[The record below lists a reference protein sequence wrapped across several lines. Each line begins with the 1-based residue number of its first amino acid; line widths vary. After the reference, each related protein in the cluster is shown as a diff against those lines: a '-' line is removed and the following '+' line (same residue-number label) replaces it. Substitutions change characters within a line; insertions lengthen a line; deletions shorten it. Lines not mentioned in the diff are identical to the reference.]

1 MFKKIFILIIII
13 IAIVIAA
20 IYIYRHAIIQYYAEK
35 IIRENLPSYVKI
47 DRINFDFAGSKISLN
62 DFKILNPPGFSSEYL
77 LKINDISCRYGIKG
91 KGIPE
96 GIEISDVFFK
106 GADIEIE
113 RHRDGRINVVEM
125 GNFIKSITPKEREGL
140 PAQANTD
147 KAPSEAKQG
156 PQRGRKLS
164 DIIELPGS
172 FGIKDGRIAFL
183 DALPYDKPHLITVNS
198 LNGEVSISL
207 DDNYSKILALSFTLE
222 GNMNESRNEV
232 IKWKAS
238 LNPATPR
245 ITMSN
250 RFDVSSLDLL
260 AFEPYYDKFSPFVFK
275 RGMFSGA
282 LVFDFDNGNIGSTN
296 EIILSHI
303 QFYIKPGYESSQMW
317 ETNAQDLMRYFTTT
331 SGDIVFDFKIKGDMT
346 NPQFYLGPISK
357 RAITSMAIDKISSV
371 VEQIT
376 KQGDA
381 AGGVADKAGDYIDL
395 IRGFINKK

>member
-147 KAPSEAKQG
+147 NAPSEAKQG

-376 KQGDA
+376 NQGDA
-381 AGGVADKAGDYIDL
+381 AGGVAEKAGDYIDL

>member
-1 MFKKIFILIIII
+1 MFKKIFISFAII
-13 IAIVIAA
+13 IAIVVGA

-47 DRINFDFAGSKISLN
+47 DKINFDFAGGKISLN
-62 DFKILNPPGFSSEYL
+62 NFKILNPPGFSSEYL
-77 LKINDISCRYGIKG
+77 LKINDISCKYRIKG

-113 RHRDGRINVVEM
+113 RHKNGRINAVEM
-125 GNFIKSITPKEREGL
+125 GNFIKSITPQEREGL
-140 PAQANTD
+140 PTQANQG

-156 PQRGRKLS
+156 PQHGRKLS

-172 FGIKDGRIAFL
+172 FSIKDGRIAFL
-183 DALPYDKPHLITVNS
+183 DAIPYDKPHLITVDS
-198 LNGEVSISL
+198 VNGEVSISL
-207 DDNYSKILALSFTLE
+207 DDNYSKILAMAFTLE

-232 IKWKAS
+232 IKWVAS
-238 LNPATPR
+238 LNSAAPR

-260 AFEPYYDKFSPFVFK
+260 ALLPYYDKFSPFVFK
-275 RGMFSGA
+275 RGNFSGT

-296 EIILSHI
+296 EITLSHI
-303 QFYIKPGYESSQMW
+303 QFYVKPGYESSQMW
-317 ETNAQDLMRYFTTT
+317 ETNVQDLMRYFTTT

-376 KQGDA
+376 KPKDV
-381 AGGVADKAGDYIDL
+381 AGGAVDKTKDYIDL